1 MLKQFFDGL
10 FDGLLDDL
18 RAAVN
23 TLDTCA
29 DAADELAY
37 APADD
42 DESDDGET
50 PESEARQ

>member
-10 FDGLLDDL
+10 FDFDDL
-18 RAAVN
+18 RATVN

-42 DESDDGET
+42 DENDENET
-50 PESEARQ
+50 PESEARR

>member
-10 FDGLLDDL
+10 LDDL
-18 RAAVN
+18 RTAVN

-37 APADD
+37 TPADD
-42 DESDDGET
+42 DGGDDET
-50 PESEARQ
+50 PESEARP